1 MCLGLKKMY
10 PSISMYL
17 GQEIGSILI
26 NAIWQLQIT
35 AEFFEYLAPQRLK
48 LLFFFLDKDISS
60 SPCQGKCY
68 HSIFEG
74 MKFLFYDGKYKGFN
88 SL

>member
-26 NAIWQLQIT
+26 NAIWQLQII

-48 LLFFFLDKDISS
+48 LLFFF
-60 SPCQGKCY
+60 
-68 HSIFEG
+68 
-74 MKFLFYDGKYKGFN
+74 
-88 SL
+88 